1 MNKDIKFASIKE
13 LYKMFLEIAGS
24 YQKEYKNS
32 LYSGVVAIVSQA
44 VLLCLFYPL
53 LVFAYQGDKSSL
65 NFVVLAMIAVLIVFM
80 VAKFKSSHYDHAGT
94 FVDVGYDLRLKLGK
108 KLTSVPL
115 ENLGRYKTGELNAV
129 FASNVD
135 SAVMLMNMI
144 PLMFL
149 EPLLICSFVIIA
161 TLFANLKIA
170 LILIVMLPLVI
181 PLYNLKRKMAVED
194 KKKFMTANA
203 SLESSIIEYIQGIG
217 VLRSVNLIGKNSN
230 KLQRE
235 IENVRQIQLDEMT
248 GSNLPIL
255 LTGSLII
262 FTTLLAVFVGVYLN
276 ISGEISLGLFA
287 AVLVILPRLNEP
299 FSILLV
305 VASVF
310 DVSENGFRRTKEIL
324 NMKELE
330 FYPPITIPEK
340 FDIEFNEV
348 DFAYFGS
355 DKNSLNSVSFKIP
368 AKSMTAIVGASGSGK
383 TTAIKMLMR
392 YADAQKGEIKI
403 GGVDIRSIRQEE
415 LMKCLSVVFQD
426 VYLFDDTVLNNIRMG
441 RASASDKE
449 VENAAKT
456 ALCDDFISRLPKGY
470 ETRVGDI
477 GGNLSGGEKQ
487 RISIARAIL
496 KDSPIVIL
504 DEPTAALDTASELAV
519 QKAIDTLVKDKTV
532 IVIAHRLSTIVAADQ
547 ILVFDDANLVEKG
560 SHEEL
565 LSAKGRYYSM
575 WQAQQNVKIWHAKN
589 KDA

>member
-1 MNKDIKFASIKE
+1 MSNNVKFASIKE
-13 LYKMFLEIAGS
+13 LYNMFLEIAGS

-32 LYSGVVAIVSQA
+32 LYSGVIAIATQA

-53 LVFAYQGDKSSL
+53 LVFAYHGDKSSL
-65 NFVVLAMIAVLIVFM
+65 NFVALSMVALLIVFM
-80 VAKFKSSHYDHAGT
+80 IAKFKSSYYDHAGT

-115 ENLGRYKTGELNAV
+115 ESLAKYKTGELNAV

-135 SAVMLMNMI
+135 SAVMFMNMI

-149 EPLLICSFVIIA
+149 EPILICSFVIIA
-161 TLFANLKIA
+161 TIFANFKIA
-170 LILIVMLPLVI
+170 LILIFILPLVI
-181 PLYNLKRKMAVED
+181 PLYKLKRKMAVED
-194 KKKFMTANA
+194 KKIFTDANA
-203 SLESSIIEYIQGIG
+203 TLESSIIEYIQGIG
-217 VLRSVNLIGKNSN
+217 VLRSVNLIGKNSQ
-230 KLQRE
+230 KLQKE
-235 IENVRQIQLDEMT
+235 IANVRQIQLNEMK
-248 GSNLPIL
+248 GSNLPTL

-262 FTTLLAVFVGVYLN
+262 FTTLIAVFTGVYLN
-276 ISGEISLGLFA
+276 INSEISLGLFA
-287 AVLVILPRLNEP
+287 ALLVILPRLNEP
-299 FSILLV
+299 FSILLI

-310 DVSENGFRRTKEIL
+310 DLSENGFRRTKEIL

-330 FYPPITIPEK
+330 FYPPIAIPDK
-340 FDIEFNEV
+340 FDIEFNKV
-348 DFAYFGS
+348 DFAYFGA
-355 DKNSLNSVSFKIP
+355 DKNSLNNVSFKIP

-392 YADAQKGEIKI
+392 YSDAQKGEIKI
-403 GGVDIRSIRQEE
+403 GGTDIRHIKQEE

-441 RASASDKE
+441 RANASDEE
-449 VENAAKT
+449 VRNAAKT
-456 ALCDDFISRLPKGY
+456 ALCDEFITRLPDGY

-496 KDSPIVIL
+496 KDAPIVIL

-532 IVIAHRLSTIVAADQ
+532 IVIAHRLSTIVGADQ
-547 ILVFDDANLVEKG
+547 ILVFDNANLVEKG

-565 LSAKGRYYSM
+565 LSYKGRYYNM